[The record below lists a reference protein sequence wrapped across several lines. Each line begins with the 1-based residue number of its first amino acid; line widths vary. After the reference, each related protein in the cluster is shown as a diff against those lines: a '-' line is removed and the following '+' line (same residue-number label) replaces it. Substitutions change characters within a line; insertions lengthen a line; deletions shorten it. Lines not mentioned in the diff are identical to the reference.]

1 MTFDADLNLVHWVL
15 RERLEF
21 ILIYDIIS
29 LGNSIKCIVD
39 EWPVQVFRFI

>member
-1 MTFDADLNLVHWVL
+1 MTFDADLNPVRRVL

-39 EWPVQVFRFI
+39 DWPVQVFKFI